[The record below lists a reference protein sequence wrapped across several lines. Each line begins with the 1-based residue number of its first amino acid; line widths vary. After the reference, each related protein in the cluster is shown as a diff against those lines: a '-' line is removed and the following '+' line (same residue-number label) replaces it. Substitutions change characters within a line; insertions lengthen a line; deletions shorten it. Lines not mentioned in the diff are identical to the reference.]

1 MQTLLFI
8 KSKKEWFLFI
18 SILFSILFLNLVW
31 QYFQYQTFKKDEIY
45 TTDTRIIN
53 IYHKDSFDVLKL
65 SNNNILFFTSIPKND
80 FNKNDYISIT
90 ILTKNIDFISYL
102 KGFYAKSFNF
112 YKIDSTSRLFL
123 KSNEYINSQHN
134 NDDISSIFN
143 AIFLAIPLDKDLQ
156 NIISTFGIA
165 HLIAISGF
173 HLGVLSFIIYFILN
187 IFYTP
192 IHKKY
197 LPYRNKKYDLLISI
211 SFILF
216 GYLLFLSNQ
225 PSLLRAFIMYI
236 FAIITLRSNIKIL
249 SFSTL
254 LICILIILSLFPK
267 LIFSL
272 SLWFSISGVFYIF
285 LFLKYFKHLHKFILF
300 IFLNIWLYLAINP
313 ISHFFF
319 DITSILQLISPLLT
333 IAFSL
338 FYPIELFLHIFYI
351 GDLLDNYI
359 LMLLNIKTTTLHIS
373 TNIYFLILY
382 IAFSFYSIKSKI
394 AFILLNVMLI
404 LFNIYLYKSF
414 ISV

>member
-8 KSKKEWFLFI
+8 KSKKEWVLFLSALFI
-18 SILFSILFLNLVW
+18 IFIINLLW
-31 QYFQYQTFKKDEIY
+31 QFNQYKNLITNEIY
-45 TTDTRIIN
+45 TTNVKIIN
-53 IYHKDSFDVLKL
+53 IYHKNSFDVLKL
-65 SNNNILFFTSIPKND
+65 SNNNILFFTSSTKD
-80 FNKNDYISIT
+80 KFSKNDYINIT
-90 ILTKNIDFISYL
+90 ILTKDINFLSYL
-102 KGFYAKSFNF
+102 KGFYVKSFNS
-112 YKIDSTSRLFL
+112 YKIDSPNNFFI
-123 KSNEYINSQHN
+123 KIKDYINSQHIN
-134 NDDISSIFN
+134 NDISSIFK

-156 NIISTFGIA
+156 NTISTFGIA

-173 HLGVLSFIIYFILN
+173 HLGVLSFMLYFIFN

-197 LPYRNKKYDLLISI
+197 LPFRNKKYDLLISI

-236 FAIITLRSNIKIL
+236 FAILTIRSNIKIL

-254 LICILIILSLFPK
+254 LICILIIISLFPK

-272 SLWFSISGVFYIF
+272 SLWFSLSGVFFIF
-285 LFLKYFKHLHKFILF
+285 LFLKYFKHLNKFILF

-313 ISHFFF
+313 ISHYFF
-319 DITSILQLISPLLT
+319 DTTSILQLISPLLT
-333 IAFSL
+333 IAFSF
-338 FYPIELFLHIFYI
+338 FYPIELLLHIFNI
-351 GDLLDNYI
+351 GDLLDGYI
-359 LMLLNIKTTTLHIS
+359 LMLLNIKTTTLHIN
-373 TNIYFLILY
+373 TNIYFLLIY
-382 IAFSFYSIKSKI
+382 ISLSFYSIKSKN
-394 AFILLNVMLI
+394 AFILLNLMLI